1 LSSQLSTYAQ
11 AKTECAMAAARAS
24 VDILARRTHA
34 TGGLILLDREGNSG
48 WAFNTPRMSYG
59 YVQSDGSLVTGV

>member
-1 LSSQLSTYAQ
+1 LSSQSTIYSQ

-24 VDILARRTHA
+24 VDLLARRTHA

-59 YVQSDGSLVTGV
+59 YVQSDGSLVTAV